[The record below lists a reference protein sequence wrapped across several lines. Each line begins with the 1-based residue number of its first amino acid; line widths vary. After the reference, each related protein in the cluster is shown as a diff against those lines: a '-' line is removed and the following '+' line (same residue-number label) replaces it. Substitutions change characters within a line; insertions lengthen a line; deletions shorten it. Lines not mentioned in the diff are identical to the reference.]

1 MVPAAGSVSIPT
13 SMPESGHEAPRLP
26 VRGIP
31 GRGRPLWIL
40 PAPQTQHRGGKPQM
54 SPVPWPQFPWSS
66 VSREDGFSD
75 THCPWGSSPEC
86 RRTPKQ
92 GKGPHEPYTK
102 VTHTHTA
109 ASKPGRDM
117 PAPSQDNG
125 EVDKAQGRCPAQL
138 LSRRSQNQDHR
149 ASRAGSCLPSKL
161 GFPAGVDTV
170 MGWRQG
176 FPRPQRHSERSWT
189 LPVSRVLLLQVASL
203 ATDPAMAGASLS
215 ANPHL

>member
-26 VRGIP
+26 VWGIP

-102 VTHTHTA
+102 VTHTQQLPNQVETCQLPPRTMGKLTKLRADALLNSYHGAHRTRITGP
-109 ASKPGRDM
+109 PGQGSAC
-117 PAPSQDNG
+117 PPSW
-125 EVDKAQGRCPAQL
+125 A
-138 LSRRSQNQDHR
+138 
-149 ASRAGSCLPSKL
+149 
-161 GFPAGVDTV
+161 F
-170 MGWRQG
+170 
-176 FPRPQRHSERSWT
+176 
-189 LPVSRVLLLQVASL
+189 LQVW
-203 ATDPAMAGASLS
+203 TQ
-215 ANPHL
+215 